1 MRAGPMEGGGGSNVP
16 KLQSGW
22 LPRVVALLAAMDMGD
37 SDRVA
42 YLRWKF
48 SEHSSVKEL
57 LRQHKRVV
65 AQNGYDPRYD
75 F

>member
-1 MRAGPMEGGGGSNVP
+1 MQPVP

-22 LPRVVALLAAMDMGD
+22 LPRMVTLLAALDMND
-37 SDRVA
+37 KERIA

-65 AQNGYDPRYD
+65 AQSGYDPRYD